1 MPRDNNVGPLEG
13 TTVWRIRHYLDV
25 ATTLVFLPRGISKS
39 YNGRM
44 NLKPKGGYIYENY

>member
-25 ATTLVFLPRGISKS
+25 ASSLVF
-39 YNGRM
+39 
-44 NLKPKGGYIYENY
+44 GYILGNGQNSSYYGDVM